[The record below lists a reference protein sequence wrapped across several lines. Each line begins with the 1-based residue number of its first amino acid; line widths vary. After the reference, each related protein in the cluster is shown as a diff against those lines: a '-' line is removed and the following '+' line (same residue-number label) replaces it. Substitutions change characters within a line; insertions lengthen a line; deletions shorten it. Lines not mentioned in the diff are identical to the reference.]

1 MFSFPGRRRR
11 TAQETGRAAL
21 DELRGRFD
29 REEARTLAIAL
40 EASAAGS
47 PEWDALLASRG
58 ILPGSLDDRV
68 RLAQGGFAQRQGA
81 PLAEVQQA
89 LRALEEEILQ
99 AWWEL
104 EVSET
109 AEHERLRQHVMQ
121 RTREAGEAYAVRVKP
136 RVELSDVFANALLS
150 SQQHASRLEPRKHAT
165 VRCRT
170 CGSPRASDGE
180 NRCRY
185 CGHALYETADG
196 ASP

>member
-1 MFSFPGRRRR
+1 MFSFPVRRRR
-11 TAQETGRAAL
+11 SAQETGRAAL

-89 LRALEEEILQ
+89 LRAMEEEILQ
-99 AWWEL
+99 AW
-104 EVSET
+104 
-109 AEHERLRQHVMQ
+109 
-121 RTREAGEAYAVRVKP
+121 
-136 RVELSDVFANALLS
+136 
-150 SQQHASRLEPRKHAT
+150 
-165 VRCRT
+165 
-170 CGSPRASDGE
+170 
-180 NRCRY
+180 
-185 CGHALYETADG
+185 
-196 ASP
+196 